1 MLQPLETAEGVE
13 QGEGFFSGALDL
25 LIRVSAVTSWRT
37 CNKSFPVLV
46 KRSLPLVL
54 LILCSCAAT
63 NRGEGSYPAAQQ
75 QIIQTVETN
84 DGQLSCDEL
93 LSAMRQMDRIA
104 YGTPAPDD
112 STKNA
117 MVSALTSGAS
127 LGFGFIPIPLVGSA
141 LGTLTGPFSIVAGSS
156 GQQQKID
163 QQNRIIQAQQRKQH
177 LVTLYDNKKCYE
189 TTGAP
194 PPEPGAAS

>member
-1 MLQPLETAEGVE
+1 M
-13 QGEGFFSGALDL
+13 
-25 LIRVSAVTSWRT
+25 
-37 CNKSFPVLV
+37 FPGLV
-46 KRSLPLVL
+46 KRTLPLVFL
-54 LILCSCAAT
+54 MLGSCAAT
-63 NRGEGSYPAAQQ
+63 NTGDYPAPQQ
-75 QIIQTVETN
+75 KVIQTIEPN

-104 YGTPAPDD
+104 YGSPAPDD

-127 LGFGFIPIPLVGSA
+127 LGFGFIPIPFVGSA
-141 LGTLTGPFSIVAGSS
+141 LGTVTGPLSMVAGSS

-163 QQNRIIQAQQRKQH
+163 QQNRITQAQQRKQH

-189 TTGAP
+189 STGAP